1 LAGQTKVL
9 SAKAGVAAAVSHE
22 TTSFSAT
29 AHPTEASFQAL
40 VIPEAARQPAPGLH
54 DAKGMVGNILLE
66 QESLGLKSVE
76 ELPYPF
82 SCTNDKF
89 SFPEKF
95 PNMAQKVAQEE
106 GNLGTIVSSHVPRES
121 EMSPYQSTVS
131 IKGGVVTDT
140 SKEQENPLNMCNI
153 MITENCEHTF
163 LIPSSSAVSESNIG
177 NTTMKN
183 AKNNGTGVY
192 LGGRYTS
199 EDILA
204 FGGISAREMDV
215 RSSER
220 IRCQPNADAP
230 QMERA
235 QLLTQ
240 ARKEGSLTGTQSFSK
255 FSLNSL
261 SNDTV
266 INRAARLGVSLGV
279 SPEQISNSINI
290 IKEKDNMRTVVM
302 LAKNLK
308 EKSAEEDQHSI
319 LDQATNLSVDLVGEE
334 QLGSEESSAFFVKP
348 KITKVYKR
356 KQKVIPIAVRRSAR
370 LSKK

>member
-76 ELPYPF
+76 ELPCPF

-140 SKEQENPLNMCNI
+140 SK
-153 MITENCEHTF
+153 
-163 LIPSSSAVSESNIG
+163 
-177 NTTMKN
+177 
-183 AKNNGTGVY
+183 
-192 LGGRYTS
+192 
-199 EDILA
+199 
-204 FGGISAREMDV
+204 
-215 RSSER
+215 
-220 IRCQPNADAP
+220 
-230 QMERA
+230 
-235 QLLTQ
+235 
-240 ARKEGSLTGTQSFSK
+240 
-255 FSLNSL
+255 
-261 SNDTV
+261 
-266 INRAARLGVSLGV
+266 
-279 SPEQISNSINI
+279 
-290 IKEKDNMRTVVM
+290 
-302 LAKNLK
+302 
-308 EKSAEEDQHSI
+308 
-319 LDQATNLSVDLVGEE
+319 
-334 QLGSEESSAFFVKP
+334 
-348 KITKVYKR
+348 
-356 KQKVIPIAVRRSAR
+356 
-370 LSKK
+370 